1 MRVFNLNNN
10 LPIGIHIM
18 PLEKYKAKIEAVT
31 YNDALAYKLTSEK
44 TLHCLD
50 YLEISIDDKYA
61 DIAIDLL
68 ENRFDDYLMD

>member
-1 MRVFNLNNN
+1 MKNDNKQGLHDMTT
-10 LPIGIHIM
+10 LA
-18 PLEKYKAKIEAVT
+18 KCKAKIALVT

-50 YLEISIDDKYA
+50 YLDISINDGCA